1 MNFYRAANTRLGR
14 RLVGLVFSRMSSLLP
29 VDRLRETDTLLA
41 FNHPEPG
48 SRVHI
53 LLVPKRSISSLT
65 ELNEGDRQFLQD
77 LFACVKSLVEEL
89 ELEESGYRLI
99 VNGGEYQDIPQLHFH
114 LISE

>member
-1 MNFYRAANTRLGR
+1 MNIYSAANTRLGK
-14 RLVGLVFSRMSSLLP
+14 RLVGLVFSRMSNLLP

-48 SRVHI
+48 YRAHI

-77 LFACVKSLVEEL
+77 LFTCVKSLVEEFR
-89 ELEESGYRLI
+89 LEEVGYRLI

-114 LISE
+114 LVSE